1 MARLTTASP
10 VFEDG
15 GKLVGVVSTIIDFD
29 YLWERIDTFTNHQQN
44 MGLGGFA
51 FLINDSGKVI
61 AHQDDSMILN
71 YNFLKQYDLTK
82 TDFEQLMSNR
92 ETIHSDVNDMLQT
105 FVKIAQTPGFT
116 NDWYVGV
123 AVSNEKIQEPLRM
136 LLIKYILLFVCV
148 LLFML
153 LAIYK
158 LSSFIV
164 APLQRLVDATS
175 DFAFGKR
182 IYPLPPADYQEVDT
196 LTRTFNMM
204 TRRLIEREKKSSKIN
219 IDSRND
225 RQRNYCD
232 SKEQSK
238 NHDL

>member
-123 AVSNEKIQEPLRM
+123 AVSNEKNTRAFKNAFDQVYSVICLCAAIHAACDLQAF
-136 LLIKYILLFVCV
+136 LLYC
-148 LLFML
+148 
-153 LAIYK
+153 
-158 LSSFIV
+158 SS
-164 APLQRLVDATS
+164 AS
-175 DFAFGKR
+175 AFG
-182 IYPLPPADYQEVDT
+182 
-196 LTRTFNMM
+196 
-204 TRRLIEREKKSSKIN
+204 
-219 IDSRND
+219 
-225 RQRNYCD
+225 
-232 SKEQSK
+232 
-238 NHDL
+238 